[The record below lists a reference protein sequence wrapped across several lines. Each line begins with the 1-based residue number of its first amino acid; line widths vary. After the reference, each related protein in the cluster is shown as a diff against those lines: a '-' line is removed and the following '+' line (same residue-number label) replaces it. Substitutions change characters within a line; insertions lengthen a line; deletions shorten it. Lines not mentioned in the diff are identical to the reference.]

1 MRVVA
6 ASLARIPAPV
16 GRPPPLVGVRP
27 ADGDL
32 AAEKRYGA
40 FKVAAVSLQLGH
52 GQRIQWGCLGCPA
65 GVISVIPSGGG
76 RVSASMAGVVQII
89 DEVCGAR
96 RGDAGA
102 STRTY
107 LALAALNR
115 VVAPCSKPDSR
126 TGGRGRRHRGSR
138 RSPRRSWTTGG
149 SGTRCT
155 SLRWRTWTDQP
166 ADRAADR
173 GRGWAGLFIS
183 RPRHDELFSD
193 LRPLPICPFL
203 ATIMRTARANARGQA
218 DAQHG
223 AALGRVHARR
233 DG

>member
-76 RVSASMAGVVQII
+76 RASASMAGVVQII
-89 DEVCGAR
+89 NEVCGAR
-96 RGDAGA
+96 RRGRQHRDVPGPGGA
-102 STRTY
+102 E
-107 LALAALNR
+107 
-115 VVAPCSKPDSR
+115 P
-126 TGGRGRRHRGSR
+126 GGRTVLETGIQGLVGEDGGTAVHQDPRGGPGPPEVLGRDARRHA
-138 RSPRRSWTTGG
+138 GG
-149 SGTRCT
+149 PGP
-155 SLRWRTWTDQP
+155 DQP
-166 ADRAADR
+166 VDRAADR

-183 RPRHDELFSD
+183 RPRHGELFSD